1 MSTDKINLIYEKNK
15 SSGHSDTLT
24 PLLVLFIIISI
35 FASLYTTV
43 QKKLIHVTFDE
54 QKCNPRY
61 LFFSGFLNPLD
72 KNPWATTLSNF
83 QKCVSNNMYKD
94 PKLTKEIK
102 QNEYLIRKNN
112 KDMNNSFKYGKNI
125 ISDIKDDWT
134 DVIVKK
140 QDELDD
146 ISAQK
151 DKIFEEQ
158 GFLYKEVAN
167 KTAQLFKVIQS
178 MIIYIEGVIQVKMSS
193 HKSDLDIDSL
203 HNSFMEKY
211 KDTHKIYEKAYEN
224 LDKENWKGS
233 INHARNAIAN
243 YKDMTKE
250 LDEYMKNN
258 AHLVY
263 SITEGCYQL
272 KYNMDS
278 DKCSALFPNL
288 NKEFV
293 ANFPNINKIA

>member
-1 MSTDKINLIYEKNK
+1 MPEKNK
-15 SSGHSDTLT
+15 KFKSSGLLT
-24 PLLVLFIIISI
+24 PILILLITFSI
-35 FASLYTTV
+35 FASLYTNV
-43 QKKLIHVTFDE
+43 QKKLLHINLDE

-83 QKCVSNNMYKD
+83 QKCVANNIYKP
-94 PKLTKEIK
+94 PKIAREIK

-112 KDMNNSFKYGKNI
+112 KDMKNSLEYGKTI
-125 ISDIKDDWT
+125 VSDINEDWT
-134 DVIVKK
+134 NVLVKK

-146 ISAQK
+146 ISSQK

-158 GFLYKEVAN
+158 GFLYKEVAK

-178 MIIYIEGVIQVKMSS
+178 MIIYIEGVIQVKMSKN
-193 HKSDLDIDSL
+193 KSQLDVDNL
-203 HNSFMEKY
+203 HNDFMSRY
-211 KDTHKIYEKAYEN
+211 QDTHKLYTQAYEK
-224 LDKENWKGS
+224 LDNANWKGS
-233 INHARNAIAN
+233 INNARVAISN
-243 YKDMTKE
+243 YKEMTKE
-250 LDEYMKNN
+250 LDEYMEKN

-293 ANFPNINKIA
+293 ANFPNINKIV